1 MLRMATLTLALA
13 LTACATQPAPAP
25 ATASAAASPSS
36 TCNPTASRLPMAN
49 CAAGFSHSQQ
59 DINATGQQGTDMGQA
74 LRMIDPS
81 VR

>member
-13 LTACATQPAPAP
+13 LAACATQPTPAP
-25 ATASAAASPSS
+25 ATASAAANPSS
-36 TCNPTASRLPMAN
+36 TCPTASRLPVAN

-59 DINATGQQGTDMGQA
+59 EIDSTGRQDTNLGVA

-81 VR
+81 VH

>member
-13 LTACATQPAPAP
+13 LAACATPRTPSP
-25 ATASAAASPSS
+25 ASANAAANPSS
-36 TCNPTASRLPMAN
+36 ACNPTASRLPMAN
-49 CAAGFSHSQQ
+49 CAAGFSHTQQ
-59 DINATGQQGTDMGQA
+59 DINATGQQGNDMGQA